1 MKLWQSFGRLSFAID
16 EPIETSDCL
25 VTRWRASGVG
35 KRSGIRVDMNGYCV
49 FRMRD
54 GKVRRVEFY
63 DNEREAL
70 AASG

>member
-1 MKLWQSFGRLSFAID
+1 M
-16 EPIETSDCL
+16 E
-25 VTRWRASGVG
+25 
-35 KRSGIRVDMNGYCV
+35 GYCL